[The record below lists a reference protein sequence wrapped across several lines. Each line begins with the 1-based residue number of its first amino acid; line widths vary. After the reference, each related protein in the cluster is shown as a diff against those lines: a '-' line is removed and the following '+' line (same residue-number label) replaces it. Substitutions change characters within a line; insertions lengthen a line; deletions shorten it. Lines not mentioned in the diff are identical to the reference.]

1 MSVDRGSEARR
12 SRRYALRG
20 APAVQDE
27 FGARLLGRALD
38 ISAGG
43 MKLLVSE
50 PIAEDT
56 LFQVRFE
63 LDMGDGQRVPVVAG
77 LQVLDQR
84 PDQNGLLCTGAR
96 FIHLEGQ
103 HARTLV
109 NWLQLQDATD

>member
-1 MSVDRGSEARR
+1 MDRQREARR
-12 SRRYALRG
+12 SRRYALMR

-27 FGARLLGRALD
+27 FGGRLLGRALD

-43 MKLLVSE
+43 LKLLVSE
-50 PIAEDT
+50 PIPENT

-63 LDMGDGQRVPVVAG
+63 LDMGGGQRVPVVAG

-84 PDQNGLLCTGAR
+84 PDENGLLCTGAR

-103 HARTLV
+103 HARILV
-109 NWLQLQDATD
+109 NWLQSRDAAD

>member
-1 MSVDRGSEARR
+1 MTVERRSEARR
-12 SRRYALRG
+12 SRRHGLRG

-27 FGARLLGRALD
+27 FGGRLLGRALD

-43 MKLLVSE
+43 LKLLVSE

-56 LFQVRFE
+56 LFQVQFE
-63 LDMGDGQRVPVVAG
+63 LDMADGQRVPVVAG

-84 PDQNGLLCTGAR
+84 PDRDGLMCTGAR

-109 NWLQLQDATD
+109 NWLRLQDATD